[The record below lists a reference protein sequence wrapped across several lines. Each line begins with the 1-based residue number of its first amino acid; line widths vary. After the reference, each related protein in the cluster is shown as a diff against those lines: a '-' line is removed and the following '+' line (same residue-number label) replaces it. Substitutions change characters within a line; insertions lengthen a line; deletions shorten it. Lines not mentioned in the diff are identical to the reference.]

1 MNSDFKNHRVED
13 PTRIS
18 SRQEKH
24 VKRFAKEFF
33 DKAVAKQI
41 EFEKKKVEQKD
52 KGGEIA
58 ASPTRVIKPTLK
70 DEPDESDGDKGME
83 LSDDDP
89 EREKEDSITP
99 ATPMEQMTN
108 GEGLKRKRGN
118 DNGSNCVNLDDDD
131 DEDEATPSKRPRS
144 ATPPFPP
151 PPPPPP
157 AEATSSGYVTP
168 SKLATLADEMM
179 MDSVETRK
187 HGNLEQASNDVSPEE
202 GQSPIKDS
210 MMDDTNSLQLAESF
224 DIARSRESIV
234 TDMSDGAPSPS
245 LVNASDGT
253 PMESDSE
260 RDGERGRSFAGV
272 NLVRVQ
278 QLQVHDVA

>member
-13 PTRIS
+13 PSQIS

-24 VKRFAKEFF
+24 VKKFAKEFF

-41 EFEKKKVEQKD
+41 EYEKKKVEPKD
-52 KGGEIA
+52 KEGEIA
-58 ASPTRVIKPTLK
+58 ASPTRVITPTLK
-70 DEPDESDGDKGME
+70 KEPNESDGEKGME
-83 LSDDDP
+83 MSEDDP
-89 EREKEDSITP
+89 EKEREDLINP
-99 ATPMEQMTN
+99 ATPTDQMTN

-118 DNGSNCVNLDDDD
+118 DNDSNSVNLGDDDD
-131 DEDEATPSKRPRS
+131 DEATPSKRPRS

-157 AEATSSGYVTP
+157 GEATSSDQATP
-168 SKLATLADEMM
+168 SKLAASADEMM
-179 MDSVETRK
+179 MDSVETRA
-187 HGNLEQASNDVSPEE
+187 HGNFEQASNNVSPEE
-202 GQSPIKDS
+202 GQTPFKDS
-210 MMDDTNSLQLAESF
+210 MMDDIGPRQLAESF
-224 DIARSRESIV
+224 DVAQSRESVV
-234 TDMSDGAPSPS
+234 TDMSDSAPSPS
-245 LVNASDGT
+245 LVNASDVT

-260 RDGERGRSFAGV
+260 RDSERGRSFARV